1 MDPGALQRGGAGVG
15 ETFLTIC
22 LLFWW
27 STAFLFGSQLINAAI
42 DLYADSDPDT
52 ANLSLHLILIT
63 LCSLYALLVRDALI
77 HHFTITKEAHHD

>member
-1 MDPGALQRGGAGVG
+1 MG

-42 DLYADSDPDT
+42 DLYAASDPDT
-52 ANLSLHLILIT
+52 ANLPLHLILIT
-63 LCSLYALLVRDALI
+63 LCSLYALPLLVRDALI
-77 HHFTITKEAHHD
+77 HYFTITKEAHHD